1 MRMASPIYISVTFCH
16 RKGGREGVECLQIA
30 FLFGHKC
37 PHFSAHC
44 LLVKTAILLEMIEI
58 EMIQIAWTIIH
69 TILKEAV
76 KKNRT
81 FYGQAD
87 RKGGGGVSPP
97 RPCP

>member
-16 RKGGREGVECLQIA
+16 RKGGRKGVESLQIA

-37 PHFSAHC
+37 PHFSALC
-44 LLVKTAILLEMIEI
+44 LLVKTAILLGLIEI

-76 KKNRT
+76 KKKPDTLRS
-81 FYGQAD
+81 G
-87 RKGGGGVSPP
+87 
-97 RPCP
+97 